1 MLPTTY
7 EGCWRISRLVAHPFS
22 KMEGVPPPF
31 LRKMGGGRTF
41 LKMCACRF
49 RGYFLG
55 VLPFNIQKSS
65 KIFFARA
72 FGARESRIYL
82 FGWGRA
88 QKQRIREPV
97 RLALCSFGPLTAVLV
112 ALTASIC
119 TSDSSTTP
127 ILSSHAARSSKS
139 VHKIMHRA

>member
-97 RLALCSFGPLTAVLV
+97 RLALCSFEPPTAVFITFR
-112 ALTASIC
+112 ALICAS
-119 TSDSSTTP
+119 DGSTIS
-127 ILSSHAARSSKS
+127 ILSSHAARSCKS
-139 VHKIMHRA
+139 LHKIMHLA